1 MYKIDII
8 NKIDYKTLKFF
19 EKIINAV
26 GFGTL
31 FYAQSLDEYHK
42 NYSVIF
48 QSRSLFMEYFCLEK
62 KN

>member
-42 NYSVIF
+42 KLLSYFSIAFFVYGIF
-48 QSRSLFMEYFCLEK
+48 LF
-62 KN
+62 